1 VPGPDLVLVQA
12 RLPLTLLVA
21 FFRHYWELCVL
32 MALRDGLRSGDVYV
46 PGSRRYAD
54 PASFV
59 LTSQQWEPQWL
70 EFCQVAG
77 KPTSAADA
85 LALAN
90 DELHAALSDLEAQLA
105 PGGGPGE
112 VRLGADGELII
123 PRLTAEDVPAEAE
136 ALRAELGAMLPRVPI
151 ASVLVEVDARTGFSD
166 HLVRAGGKVNRPPD
180 LKRNLLYVIIAEATN
195 MGLGAMAE
203 ARGVPYDGRRAG
215 RPARGLAGY

>member
-1 VPGPDLVLVQA
+1 
-12 RLPLTLLVA
+12 
-21 FFRHYWELCVL
+21 
-32 MALRDGLRSGDVYV
+32 
-46 PGSRRYAD
+46 
-54 PASFV
+54 
-59 LTSQQWEPQWL
+59 
-70 EFCQVAG
+70 
-77 KPTSAADA
+77 
-85 LALAN
+85 
-90 DELHAALSDLEAQLA
+90 
-105 PGGGPGE
+105 
-112 VRLGADGELII
+112 
-123 PRLTAEDVPAEAE
+123 VPAEAE